1 MPVQISLA
9 TGHDDAAI
17 RRLCAANAVP
27 GTITVSFER
36 EPNYFL
42 GCETM
47 GRECQVLVA
56 RRRGH
61 GAGDEIVGAAC
72 RATRPVF
79 INGEM
84 SEAGYLGQLRVDRQF
99 RGRWLVSRGFR
110 LLRELHDQWPM
121 PGYLVSV
128 IEGNREALGVL
139 IHHRRRH
146 FPDFYEMGRLCTLA
160 LTVGGMR
167 PMASALPS
175 GIDITRAGAGDVP
188 AIVGFLG
195 RHGAAKQFYPA
206 YTESD
211 FEGDTAMLGFRVN
224 DFVVARRGGR
234 IAGVLGLWD
243 QSSYKQTVVRGH
255 TGWLRAVRPFY
266 DLAARLRS
274 RPTLPRL
281 GEKIRYAYA
290 SFACVAG
297 NDPAIF
303 RPLLRSVYNLA
314 AERGYSYLMI
324 GLHERDPLLTV
335 ARRYSHIAYHSR
347 LFLADFE
354 HGGQFHEQLD
364 GRVPYVEIAAL

>member
-1 MPVQISLA
+1 MPIQIGLA

-36 EPNYFL
+36 EPSYFL

-61 GAGDEIVGAAC
+61 GADDEIVGAAC

-84 SEAGYLGQLRVDRQF
+84 AEAGYLGQLRVDREF
-99 RGRWLVSRGFR
+99 RGRWLVSRGFH
-110 LLRELHDQWPM
+110 LLRELHDQRPV

-128 IEGNREALGVL
+128 IEGNREAFGVL

-146 FPDFYEMGRLCTLA
+146 FPAFHEIGRLSTLA
-160 LTVGGMR
+160 LNVGRMK
-167 PMASALPS
+167 PMASEVPS
-175 GIDITRAGAGDVP
+175 GIDVTRAGADDVP

-195 RHGAAKQFYPA
+195 RHGAEKQFYPA

-211 FEGDTAMLGFRVN
+211 FSGHPAMLGFRVN
-224 DFVVARRGGR
+224 DFVVARREGR

-255 TGWLRAVRPFY
+255 TGWLRASRPFY
-266 DLAARLRS
+266 DLAARLMS
-274 RPTLPRL
+274 RPTLPRP
-281 GEKIRYAYA
+281 GEKIRHAYA
-290 SFACVAG
+290 SFACVAD
-297 NDPAIF
+297 NDAAVF
-303 RPLLRSVYNLA
+303 RPLLRGVYNLA

-324 GLHERDPLLTV
+324 GLDERDPLLRV
-335 ARRYSHIAYHSR
+335 ARGYSHIAYPSR

-354 HGGQFHEQLD
+354 DGGRFHEQLD